1 MEWIYAAMQY
11 FLLIFCSAAFISSLR
26 RDKPMA
32 RIYPSD
38 LHQGRNRK
46 VEPMAKTQ
54 DFTATMK
61 DMMGAFPVDTKA
73 FEDAFKSQ
81 AEMSEKLSAV
91 ALDAAEKSADIS
103 TKWTQD
109 TLTKMGDMSK
119 AKAEPADYAKAVTDF
134 ASAQAEVAAENMAAF
149 AEVAKKVQLET
160 VELMMAAG
168 KSASEDATAA
178 VKKATD
184 DATKAAKKAT
194 TAAASK

>member
-1 MEWIYAAMQY
+1 
-11 FLLIFCSAAFISSLR
+11 
-26 RDKPMA
+26 
-32 RIYPSD
+32 
-38 LHQGRNRK
+38 
-46 VEPMAKTQ
+46 MAKTQ

-81 AEMSEKLSAV
+81 AEMSEKLSVV

-119 AKAEPADYAKAVTDF
+119 AKAEPADYAKAVNDF

-194 TAAASK
+194 TAAAAK